1 MSNAE
6 SATSIV
12 LIIQR
17 AGVGGIVEVVRRS
30 PNEYQHGRLPG
41 NLVIGARADVK
52 PLWRV
57 SRMSCK
63 TLHDWL
69 CQKRGPACQSQL
81 SHRLV
86 VVPVLMAVTL

>member
-1 MSNAE
+1 
-6 SATSIV
+6 
-12 LIIQR
+12 
-17 AGVGGIVEVVRRS
+17 
-30 PNEYQHGRLPG
+30 
-41 NLVIGARADVK
+41 
-52 PLWRV
+52 
-57 SRMSCK
+57 MSCK